1 MRNTKL
7 AVILSERGP
16 RRQVFV
22 AGVGNGVP
30 NVLQFG
36 GGESKNLRLFFDELQ
51 THHTGCALDP
61 LAARKSYAASWAM
74 A

>member
-30 NVLQFG
+30 NAFQFG
-36 GGESKNLRLFFDELQ
+36 GGESKNLRLFLDELQ
-51 THHTGCALDP
+51 THHTGCAWDL
-61 LAARKSYAASWAM
+61 LTARKPYAPLYAVP
-74 A
+74 